1 MATQR
6 SYACNTCMKETRPP
20 HLFDAL
26 RYFSTL
32 RKCECGGTKDLILN
46 FDFGL
51 DADKSR
57 CKVLDAFIPA
67 NDKPDQWSSDGGN
80 VTFYPFLVILEGTE
94 KPGRSIWLPYWH
106 TVEGQKKVR
115 PVGTSYG

>member
-1 MATQR
+1 M
-6 SYACNTCMKETRPP
+6 
-20 HLFDAL
+20 
-26 RYFSTL
+26 
-32 RKCECGGTKDLILN
+32 ILN

-51 DADKSR
+51 DAEKSR

-106 TVEGQKKVR
+106 TVEGKRK
-115 PVGTSYG
+115 YGQWAPHMDDFVFIDLINQAREKGYLG